1 MFLGMALLRIGEC
14 ENELSSAQLEMVAKI
29 RQGFLF
35 EVGEIL
41 GSVKEFDHLQKKL
54 ENRRLDYDAK
64 QNKLNK
70 SKKEKP
76 QLEEET
82 RAAQYK
88 YEETY
93 NDLFALMSRF
103 GEREVSQV

>member
-1 MFLGMALLRIGEC
+1 MALLRIGEC
-14 ENELSSAQLEMVAKI
+14 ETELSALQLELTSRI

-35 EVGEIL
+35 DISEIL
-41 GSVKEFDHLQKKL
+41 ASVKEFTHLQKKL

-64 QNKLNK
+64 QNKLTK

-76 QLEEET
+76 ALEEET

-93 NDLFALMSRF
+93 KDLFNLMSRF
-103 GEREVSQV
+103 GEREV